1 MENGSLNLSLKNGK
15 NHNLDS
21 SRGEGVV
28 VKLAG
33 VVVGVD
39 RASVSASMYCME

>member
-1 MENGSLNLSLKNGK
+1 MENVSLNLSLKNGK

-21 SRGEGVV
+21 SRGEGAVAKSV
-28 VKLAG
+28 G

-39 RASVSASMYCME
+39 RTSVSASMYCME